1 MKDLWYE
8 LSRRRGAKAETAS
21 RTRAMRGPR
30 SPRRAG
36 RRISPVVL
44 CMAIAAVIMLPA
56 VAQAEPLSNAG
67 KEFWLG
73 FPSNIEQ
80 NAQSLT
86 LYISGTSATTGTVT
100 IPGLGF
106 SEPFTVIPGTV
117 TKVRLPDTAEIDPG
131 ASNVTENKGIHVTAE
146 QPVTVYGLN
155 DFPFTTDAYTGL
167 PTDVIGDSYTVLAFG
182 AGLGG
187 NSEFAVVASQN
198 HTTVTITPSVTA
210 GPLGELPAGVPFKVS
225 LEAGEEYQLQAFV
238 NPEDLTGTKVT
249 SSAPVSVF
257 GGQQCANV
265 PSNAYFAC
273 DTMVE
278 QDFPEATWGSSFL
291 TEPLKTRSN
300 GDDFEMAAD
309 ASGTEISLNGSH
321 LVTLNAGEHYAQ
333 EIEGASEIT
342 SSKPIELA
350 QYSNSSSYDG
360 TTGDP
365 FMINIPPYDQ
375 FETGYTITTPVES
388 ETVFTNYLN
397 LVVPDSEVGLVKLD
411 GTAIS
416 AGEYNT
422 IGTSGFEGVQV
433 DISPGSHVLTGN
445 GQPFGAFVYGFSEYN
460 GYGYAGGFSLAPV
473 AEVTKVTL
481 MPANET
487 AVVNTSHCVTAAVT
501 DQEGEPLPGVRVD
514 FIVTGA
520 NSAKESVFAN
530 NEGKAQFCYTGT
542 KPGVDT
548 ITGSVGLVKG
558 TAAKTWEEEAVVE
571 SGPQLDGIASAQQQ
585 NEATAKLTTK
595 GAGDLI
601 VAFVAADSPFTQ
613 GQVSTVSGGGLTW
626 ALVARENKALGGAE
640 VWVARATG
648 VLTGDQITAKV
659 TKTTPGSPAGHSY
672 DETITVAAFK
682 NSSGLG
688 AVGTFNSK
696 KGAASGTITTTKPNS
711 WVWAVGDDW
720 LSSISR
726 TVPAGQTLWHQAT
739 DAVGDTYWIQST
751 GGLTKAAG
759 TSVTVN
765 DPSPTID
772 PFDMVLV
779 EIL

>member
-1 MKDLWYE
+1 M
-8 LSRRRGAKAETAS
+8 
-21 RTRAMRGPR
+21 
-30 SPRRAG
+30 
-36 RRISPVVL
+36 
-44 CMAIAAVIMLPA
+44 
-56 VAQAEPLSNAG
+56 AQAEPLSNAG

-73 FPSNIEQ
+73 FPSNLEQ

-106 SEPFTVIPGTV
+106 SEPFSVTPGTV
-117 TKVRLPDTAEIDPG
+117 TKVRLPDTAEINPG

-155 DFPFTTDAYTGL
+155 DYPYTTDAYTGL
-167 PTDVIGDSYTVLAFG
+167 PTDVLGDSYTVLAFG

-198 HTTVTITPSVTA
+198 HTTVTITPSVTG
-210 GPLGELPAGVPFKVS
+210 GPLGERPAGVPFNVS

-265 PSNAYFAC
+265 PNNGFVAC

-278 QDFPEATWGSSFL
+278 QNFPEATWGSSFL
-291 TEPLKTRSN
+291 TEPLKTRSK

-309 ASGTEISLNGSH
+309 ANGTEISLNGSH

-388 ETVFTNYLN
+388 ETVFANYLN
-397 LVVPDSEVGLVKLD
+397 LVVPDSEVGLVKID
-411 GTAIS
+411 GTAIP

-433 DISPGSHVLTGN
+433 EISPGSHVLTGN

-481 MPANET
+481 TPAKET

-514 FIVTGA
+514 FVVTGA

-542 KPGVDT
+542 HTGKDT
-548 ITGSVGLVKG
+548 ITGSVGLISG
-558 TAAKTWEEEAVVE
+558 TAEKTWVEEEKTPI
-571 SGPQLDGIASAQQQ
+571 GPALDGIASAQHYVS
-585 NEATAKLTTK
+585 ATAKLTTK
-595 GAGDLI
+595 EAGDLI
-601 VAFVAADSPFTQ
+601 VAFIGADSPYHE
-613 GQVSTVSGGGLTW
+613 GQVSKVSGGGLTW
-626 ALVARENKALGGAE
+626 KLVARENKALGGAE
-640 VWVARATG
+640 VWVARASG
-648 VLTGDQITAKV
+648 VLSADPITVKA
-659 TKTTPGSPAGHSY
+659 TRLTPGSPSEHGY

-682 NSSGLG
+682 NSPGLG
-688 AVGTFNSK
+688 AVAKFSSK
-696 KGAASGTITTTKPNS
+696 KGAPTGTLTTTQANS

-720 LSSISR
+720 LASIPR
-726 TVPAGQTLWHQAT
+726 TVPAGQTLWHQAF
-739 DAVGDTYWIQST
+739 DAVGDTYWVQST
-751 GGLTKAAG
+751 EGLTPTAG
-759 TSVTVN
+759 TPVTIN
-765 DPSPTID
+765 DPAPTKD
-772 PFDMVLV
+772 PFDLILV
-779 EIL
+779 EVR